1 MIDLKANALRFGT
14 TDTALPFLPE
24 HECPRKLGGRDEEM
38 LESPRTDAGLAGPTQ
53 QQQIQPQGQQARGLP
68 GQAAGGSQG
77 RIVASRVSV
86 LHG

>member
-38 LESPRTDAGLAGPTQ
+38 LESPRTDAGLPGSTQ